1 MATSHVVSREIWLM
15 FAAGLGLLLWV
26 LAPWAVSSEVWVH
39 EGLVEVT
46 SRIFG
51 ILRQRQI
58 VEIDPAE
65 DSLRDIV
72 PRVARPRAGLM
83 DALDY
88 YCLELKETGHKPVTV
103 GRHIR
108 ERGQAERI
116 AREMKQAMG
125 LK

>member
-1 MATSHVVSREIWLM
+1 
-15 FAAGLGLLLWV
+15 
-26 LAPWAVSSEVWVH
+26 
-39 EGLVEVT
+39 
-46 SRIFG
+46 
-51 ILRQRQI
+51 
-58 VEIDPAE
+58 
-65 DSLRDIV
+65 V

-88 YCLELKETGHKPVTV
+88 YCLELQQTGHQPVIV